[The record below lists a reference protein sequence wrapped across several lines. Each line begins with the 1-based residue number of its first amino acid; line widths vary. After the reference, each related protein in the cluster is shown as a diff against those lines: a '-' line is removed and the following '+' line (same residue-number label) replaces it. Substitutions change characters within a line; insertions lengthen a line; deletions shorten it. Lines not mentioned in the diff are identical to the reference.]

1 MAKSDYKFFLP
12 LRVRYAETDAQG
24 IVFYAHY
31 LTYFDTAI
39 TEYLRALPFDYAAHV
54 KRTGMDFHVVKTM
67 VEFFA
72 PSHFDDEI
80 EVYVRTGK
88 IGRSSLTFIIEIF
101 PKKEE
106 TSLVRGEV
114 VWVNTDQK
122 AKKSMPLPEELVVR
136 VKEREGGGGQV
147 SPNIS

>member
-1 MAKSDYKFFLP
+1 MAKSDYKFFFP
-12 LRVRYAETDAQG
+12 FRVRYAETDAQG

-39 TEYLRALPFDYAAHV
+39 NEYLRNLPFNYVEHV
-54 KRTGMDFHVVKTM
+54 KHTGTDFHVVKAV

-80 EVYVRTGK
+80 NVHVRTGK
-88 IGRSSLTFIIEIF
+88 IGQSSLTFITEIF
-101 PKKEE
+101 PKNEE
-106 TSLVRGEV
+106 TTLVKGEV

-122 AKKSMPLPEELVVR
+122 AKKSAPLPENLVVKLR
-136 VKEREGGGGQV
+136 ALEG
-147 SPNIS
+147 NRI

>member
-1 MAKSDYKFFLP
+1 MAKSDYKFFFP
-12 LRVRYAETDAQG
+12 FRVRYAETDAQG

-39 TEYLRALPFDYAAHV
+39 TEYIRDLPFNYIEHV
-54 KRTGMDFHVVKTM
+54 KHSGTDFHVVKAV

-80 EVYVRTGK
+80 NVHVRTGK
-88 IGRSSLTFIIEIF
+88 IGQSSLTFITEIF
-101 PKKEE
+101 PKNEE
-106 TSLVRGEV
+106 TTLVKGEV

-122 AKKSMPLPEELVVR
+122 AKKSAPLPENLVVKLR
-136 VKEREGGGGQV
+136 AWEG
-147 SPNIS
+147 NRI

>member
-1 MAKSDYKFFLP
+1 MAKSDFKFFFP
-12 LRVRYAETDAQG
+12 FRVRYAETDAQG

-39 TEYLRALPFDYAAHV
+39 NEYLRYLPFNYIEHV
-54 KRTGMDFHVVKTM
+54 RNTGTDFHVIKVV

-80 EVYVRTGK
+80 EVHVRTGR
-88 IGRSSLTFIIEIF
+88 IGRSSMTFLIEIF
-101 PKKEE
+101 PKNGE
-106 TSLVRGEV
+106 TALVKGEV

-122 AKKSMPLPEELVVR
+122 AHKSVQLPKELVVKLR
-136 VKEREGGGGQV
+136 VKEENR
-147 SPNIS
+147 I

>member
-1 MAKSDYKFFLP
+1 MAKSDYKFFFP
-12 LRVRYAETDAQG
+12 FRVRYAETDAQG

-39 TEYLRALPFDYAAHV
+39 SEYLRNLPFNYIKHV
-54 KRTGMDFHVVKTM
+54 KQTGTDFHVVKTV

-72 PSHFDDEI
+72 PSHFDEEI
-80 EVYVRTGK
+80 EVHVQTGK

-101 PKKEE
+101 SKNGN
-106 TSLVRGEV
+106 TALVKGEV

-122 AKKSMPLPEELVVR
+122 TKKSAPLPEELVVKLR
-136 VKEREGGGGQV
+136 DREEN
-147 SPNIS
+147 SI

>member
-1 MAKSDYKFFLP
+1 MAKSDYKFFFP
-12 LRVRYAETDAQG
+12 FRVRYAETDAQG

-39 TEYLRALPFDYAAHV
+39 SEYLRDLPFNYIEHV
-54 KRTGMDFHVVKTM
+54 KQTGTDFHVVKA
-67 VEFFA
+67 VIEFFA

-80 EVYVRTGK
+80 EVHVRTGK

-101 PKKEE
+101 PKIGKAA
-106 TSLVRGEV
+106 LVKGEV

-122 AKKSMPLPEELVVR
+122 AKKSAPLPEELVVKLR
-136 VKEREGGGGQV
+136 DKDGKW
-147 SPNIS
+147 IST

>member
-1 MAKSDYKFFLP
+1 MAKSDFKFFFP

-39 TEYLRALPFDYAAHV
+39 NEYLRYLPFNYIEHV
-54 KRTGMDFHVVKTM
+54 RNTGTDFHVIKVV

-80 EVYVRTGK
+80 EVHVRTGR
-88 IGRSSLTFIIEIF
+88 IGRSSMTFLIEIF
-101 PKKEE
+101 PKNGE
-106 TSLVRGEV
+106 TALIKGEV

-122 AKKSMPLPEELVVR
+122 AHKSVRLPEELVAKLR
-136 VKEREGGGGQV
+136 VKEENR
-147 SPNIS
+147 I

>member
-1 MAKSDYKFFLP
+1 MAKSDFKFFFP
-12 LRVRYAETDAQG
+12 FRVRYAETDAQG

-39 TEYLRALPFDYAAHV
+39 NEYLRYLPFNYIEHV
-54 KRTGMDFHVVKTM
+54 RNTGTDFHVIKVV

-80 EVYVRTGK
+80 EVHVRTER
-88 IGRSSLTFIIEIF
+88 IGRSSMTFLIEIF
-101 PKKEE
+101 PKNGE
-106 TSLVRGEV
+106 TALIKGEV

-122 AKKSMPLPEELVVR
+122 AHKSVRLPEELVAKLR
-136 VKEREGGGGQV
+136 VKEENR
-147 SPNIS
+147 I